1 MLLLANENIP
11 LKSINIY
18 FIDLLKIP
26 ELDWKGKF
34 TTINRGRIRQRPL
47 P

>member
-11 LKSINIY
+11 LK
-18 FIDLLKIP
+18 IP
-26 ELDWKGKF
+26 ELDWEGKF
-34 TTINRGRIRQRPL
+34 TTIERGRIRQRPL